1 MDYSFGVGG
10 IQSFG
15 YLDPKLQCFFEWER
29 LPTDMTAQ
37 CFAVHELHGDESSA
51 VLLADVIDRANAGM
65 IQGGCGSRL
74 AAKPLQRL
82 RVLRHVIWQ
91 EFQCNRALQTRINCL
106 IDHAHSP
113 CAQFFYDAKVRDGLV
128 NHC

>member
-1 MDYSFGVGG
+1 MIPTIEVDSGNSPLKSAPAFATPLGTSFAR
-10 IQSFG
+10 
-15 YLDPKLQCFFEWER
+15 PKSS
-29 LPTDMTAQ
+29 T
-37 CFAVHELHGDESSA
+37 FACPRFVTKIFAGLMSRWIIPSA
-51 VLLADVIDRANAGM
+51 W
-65 IQGGCGSRL
+65 
-74 AAKPLQRL
+74 AASKASATWIQRL

-91 EFQCNRALQTRINCL
+91 EFQCNRALQARIDCL